1 MSDEPKVI
9 FRVTQEFIWS
19 RPPEN
24 AEEAMF
30 RQQTEARLS
39 VAGQVV
45 KHIFEEK
52 NGQVDIGKVKLDAI
66 ARIAS
71 NVLMTDPVS
80 PDAGI
85 EYLHDVIQR
94 STRAL
99 GEIGNIADPI
109 GMSLIGQPT
118 TDATTLLKKY
128 MAHVLAC
135 EGTTFASDG
144 YRSTAFTD
152 DEWAQLKSIADAI
165 DPLE

>member
-39 VAGQVV
+39 VAGQVM

-52 NGQVDIGKVKLDAI
+52 DGQLDINRSKLDVI
-66 ARIAS
+66 ARIAAD
-71 NVLMTDPVS
+71 VLTTDPVS
-80 PDAGI
+80 PDAGV
-85 EYLHDVIQR
+85 EYLHDVVKR

-99 GEIGNIADPI
+99 GDIWKIADPI
-109 GMSLIGQPT
+109 GLALSPQL
-118 TDATTLLKKY
+118 DRDTTLLKKY
-128 MAHVLAC
+128 MAHVFTE
-135 EGTTFASDG
+135 EGTTFAYGDRPMYSE
-144 YRSTAFTD
+144 FTD
-152 DEWAQLKSIADAI
+152 EEWTLLTSISDT
-165 DPLE
+165 LE